1 MPREATLFEITGGNV
16 TDAFLLLRAE
26 KKNIP
31 PSWIQRAHES
41 RKSREKRLSLF
52 LRKGQLDAIGYMKDW
67 YIAYQKECFYNGI
80 RALFEL
86 ERKGKTK
93 Y

>member
-1 MPREATLFEITGGNV
+1 MPREATLFESTGGSV
-16 TDAFLLLRAE
+16 IDAFQLLRAE

-41 RKSREKRLSLF
+41 RKNREKSFSLC
-52 LRKGQLDAIGYMKDW
+52 LRKGKLDAIGYMRDW
-67 YIAYQKECFYNGI
+67 HIAYQKECFYNGI
-80 RALFEL
+80 RALFDL
-86 ERKGKTK
+86 ERIGKTK